1 VWLVRPGRPESIP
14 GLLNLD
20 RESLTFVSGP
30 EGGFGEGARQDSSGR
45 EISGRADPPIT
56 ENALPIPLNR
66 IARARRRRLT
76 PILEITYTSA
86 RADHAVVFF
95 YFARPP
101 PLPGNRADTGRRG
114 PGFGLLPSKGL
125 EQTASA
131 MTLRAANKR
140 LKGTI
145 DGWVEAIRVARGAG

>member
-1 VWLVRPGRPESIP
+1 VAPEPRRVWLVRPGRAESIP
-14 GLLNLD
+14 GLLTLE

-30 EGGFGEGARQDSSGR
+30 ETEGG
-45 EISGRADPPIT
+45 
-56 ENALPIPLNR
+56 LPIPLNR
-66 IARARRRRLT
+66 ITKARRRRLT
-76 PILEITYTSA
+76 PILEVTYTSA
-86 RADHAVVFF
+86 RADQAMVFF

-101 PLPGNRADTGRRG
+101 PLPGNRVDTGRRG
-114 PGFGLLPSKGL
+114 PGFGLLPTKGL

-145 DGWVEAIRVARGAG
+145 DRWVEAIRVARGAG

>member
-1 VWLVRPGRPESIP
+1 MWLVRPGRPESIP
-14 GLLNLD
+14 GLLTLE
-20 RESLTFVSGP
+20 RESLTFVSDP
-30 EGGFGEGARQDSSGR
+30 EDEGG
-45 EISGRADPPIT
+45 IP
-56 ENALPIPLNR
+56 ENTLPIPLNR

-76 PILEITYTSA
+76 PILEVTYTSA
-86 RADHAVVFF
+86 RADLAVLFF

-101 PLPGNRADTGRRG
+101 PLPGVREGTGRRG
-114 PGFGLLPSKGL
+114 PATWLLPTKGL

-145 DGWVEAIRVARGAG
+145 EGWVEAIRAARGAG

>member
-1 VWLVRPGRPESIP
+1 MWLVRPGGPDSVP
-14 GLLNLD
+14 GLLTLE

-30 EGGFGEGARQDSSGR
+30 EGTTEG
-45 EISGRADPPIT
+45 T
-56 ENALPIPLNR
+56 VFPIPLNR

-86 RADHAVVFF
+86 RAEQAVVFF

-101 PLPGNRADTGRRG
+101 PLPRNRSDVGRR
-114 PGFGLLPSKGL
+114 PGFGLLPTKGL

-145 DGWVEAIRVARGAG
+145 DGWVEAIRGTRGTG